1 MQTTDPFTFLHFL
14 LTFPYLFFNILLFL
28 RIFAKLLTAQKKSIC
43 EYVIA
48 RIQIQNKLPKYLRMP
63 RLFLAKLMKQGTEMN
78 VLPCFGLT
86 SCGYAAGD
94 GRSFSPR
101 GF

>member
-48 RIQIQNKLPKYLRMP
+48 RIKIQNKLPKYLRMP
-63 RLFLAKLMKQGTEMN
+63 RLFLGSKLMEQVK
-78 VLPCFGLT
+78 LP
-86 SCGYAAGD
+86 S
-94 GRSFSPR
+94 
-101 GF
+101 